1 MNTTATNAQASGN
14 STEATNPRKKI
25 LIALALVFGTAA
37 MVYGI
42 FWFIHARNF
51 EATDNAYVQGNI
63 VQITPQISGT
73 VIGIGAQDT
82 DFVKAGQTLIKLDP
96 ADAQVALDQAD
107 AQLAATVREVRTLYA
122 NNGALSANVS
132 LRDADLAR
140 TASDVKRAE
149 DDLARRQSLVASGAV
164 SGEELQH
171 AQTALATAR
180 SAQGVAQAAAA
191 AAREQLVSNKSL
203 TEGVAIEQHPN
214 VLRAASR
221 VREAYLAYKR
231 AELPA
236 PVSGFIAKRSVQ
248 VGQRIQPGSPLMAIV
263 PLNEVWVDANFKE
276 VQLRNM
282 RIGQAVKLVADI
294 YGGKVEFD
302 GKIAGLGAGTGAAFA
317 LLPAQNATGN
327 WIKVVQRIPVRIA
340 IDAKQ
345 LVEHPLRIGL
355 SMEAEVDVRDQSG
368 KALADAGNIPSV
380 SETKVFTQIDLEADT
395 RVNKIVAANLGARA
409 VRLNRAVARVGKH
422 SALSAKAVRKHAR
435 VSVS

>member
-1 MNTTATNAQASGN
+1 MNTTAQPSGT
-14 STEATNPRKKI
+14 STETANPRQKI
-25 LIALALVFGTAA
+25 LVALALIFGTAA
-37 MVYGI
+37 IVYGI

-51 EATDNAYVQGNI
+51 ETTDNAYVQGNI

-96 ADAQVALDQAD
+96 ADSQVALDQAD

-122 NNGALSANVS
+122 NNGTLAASVT
-132 LRDADLAR
+132 LREADLAR

-171 AQTALATAR
+171 AQTALASAR
-180 SAQGVAQAAAA
+180 SAQAVAQAAAA

-203 TEGVAIEQHPN
+203 TEGVAVEQHPN

-236 PVSGFIAKRSVQ
+236 PVTGFIAKRSVQ
-248 VGQRIQPGSPLMAIV
+248 VGQRIQPGAPLMAIV

-276 VQLRNM
+276 VQLRSM
-282 RIGQAVKLVADI
+282 RIGQPVKLVADI

-327 WIKVVQRIPVRIA
+327 WIKVVQRVPVRIA
-340 IDAKQ
+340 LDAKQ
-345 LVEHPLRIGL
+345 LAEHPLRIGL

-368 KALADAGNIPSV
+368 KALADASSVPSV
-380 SETKVFTQIDLEADT
+380 SETKVFTETDLEADA
-395 RVNKIVAANLGARA
+395 RVNKIVAANLGLRA
-409 VRLNRAVARVGKH
+409 VQVKPVVAKVGKS
-422 SALSAKAVRKHAR
+422 SALSARAKRKQVRL
-435 VSVS
+435 S